1 MAGMGAIKI
10 TRNYKLIKINRF
22 SMVQTVIFLVKA
34 TFTATSDPK
43 QGNLR
48 YRHGTNDIRKSTYLY
63 FFTPISNFT
72 ATIVVI
78 LS

>member
-10 TRNYKLIKINRF
+10 TRNYKLIKIKRF

-43 QGNLR
+43 
-48 YRHGTNDIRKSTYLY
+48 
-63 FFTPISNFT
+63 
-72 ATIVVI
+72 
-78 LS
+78 